1 MKKEKQL
8 KQNKTEILVNISWNG
23 NQKRAGVTI
32 LILNKINFNPK
43 IATKDKE
50 DLLKGQFIKNV
61 TNPST

>member
-8 KQNKTEILVNISWNG
+8 KQSKTEILVNISWNG

-32 LILNKINFNPK
+32 LILNKINFTQK
-43 IATKDKE
+43 TATKDKE
-50 DLLKGQFIKNV
+50 DILKGQFIKNV

>member
-8 KQNKTEILVNISWNG
+8 KQSKTEILVNISWNG

-32 LILNKINFNPK
+32 FILNKVNFIQK
-43 IATKDKE
+43 TATKDKE